1 MKILILGAG
10 GLLGGTLRPYLE
22 LSGFDIITSGRSGD
36 VEYEVDFSSFEYATE
51 FLNKVKP
58 EIIINLI
65 GLVDVDYCEINP
77 NESYL
82 SNILVVENIVGWVEE
97 GHYKCHLIH
106 ISTDQLYNDVK
117 TNKEEKVVLM
127 NYYSFSK
134 YSGELVAKRID
145 STILRTNFFGRCNV
159 PGKGSFT
166 DWLYNSLVN
175 NNEIKVFKDVYFSPL
190 SMLTLSK
197 MIKIVIRKKPIGVFN
212 LGSKTGLSKADFSF
226 QFANELGF
234 SSDSMTPVFINDVR
248 FIKAKRPNNMQ
259 MDSSKFE
266 EILNVK
272 LPSLE
277 SEIKRVAKEYS
288 K

>member
-10 GLLGGTLRPYLE
+10 GLLGGALRPYLE
-22 LSGFDIITSGRSGD
+22 LSGFDIITCGRSGD
-36 VEYEVDFSSFEYATE
+36 VEYKVDFSNFEHATE
-51 FLNKVKP
+51 LLNKIKP

-65 GLVDVDYCEINP
+65 GLVDVEYCEVNS

-82 SNILVVENIVGWVEE
+82 SNTLVVENIVCWIEE
-97 GHYKCHLIH
+97 GHNKSHLIH
-106 ISTDQLYNDVK
+106 ISTDQFYNDLK
-117 TNKEEKVVLM
+117 TNTEDKVVLM

-159 PGKGSFT
+159 PGKESFT

-175 NNEIKVFKDVYFSPL
+175 NIAIKVFKDVYFSPL
-190 SMLTLSK
+190 SMQTLSE
-197 MIKIVIRKKPIGVFN
+197 MIAIVIQKKPIGVFN
-212 LGSKTGLSKADFSF
+212 LGSKNGLSKADFSF
-226 QFANELGF
+226 QFAKEVGF
-234 SSDSMTPVFINDVR
+234 STESMTPVFINDVS
-248 FIKAKRPNNMQ
+248 FIKAKRPNHMQ

-272 LPSLE
+272 LPSIE
-277 SEIKRVAKEYS
+277 SEIKIVAKEYS